1 MPGDDEYFQE
11 YHSHIYGP
19 IGIFLMDIRGNR
31 ITGDGVQHS
40 ENPMVSDDQ
49 WDSLGRV
56 WLHVNLTS
64 QTFTSSFTENFFNTE
79 GLQVIILANEIPFV
93 GDDPDSI

>member
-1 MPGDDEYFQE
+1 MPGDAEYFQE

-49 WDSLGRV
+49 WESLGLV
-56 WLHVNLTS
+56 
-64 QTFTSSFTENFFNTE
+64 
-79 GLQVIILANEIPFV
+79 
-93 GDDPDSI
+93 

>member
-11 YHSHIYGP
+11 YHSHVYGP

-31 ITGDGVQHS
+31 ITGNGVQHS

-49 WDSLGRV
+49 WDSLG
-56 WLHVNLTS
+56 LL
-64 QTFTSSFTENFFNTE
+64 
-79 GLQVIILANEIPFV
+79 
-93 GDDPDSI
+93 

>member
-40 ENPMVSDDQ
+40 ENLMVSDDQ
-49 WDSLGRV
+49 WDSLGLS
-56 WLHVNLTS
+56 WLTINKT
-64 QTFTSSFTENFFNTE
+64 
-79 GLQVIILANEIPFV
+79 
-93 GDDPDSI
+93 